1 MSQKVK
7 TDIENLTLTST
18 NDVSDSKI
26 RWDKNHGK
34 FIHEY
39 TFKHYKRDL
48 LNSVN
53 EFVHAIQNNL
63 KAFNAK
69 LKTSLTDINND
80 LEAETNRAERAE
92 AGLASDISDETTR
105 AKEAE
110 GGLATKIS
118 QETSR
123 AERAEAGLASDISD
137 LRNEVE
143 ALKQK

>member
-1 MSQKVK
+1 MSQTVK
-7 TDIENLTLTST
+7 NDIENLTLTST
-18 NDVSDSKI
+18 NDVNDSKI

-69 LKTSLTDINND
+69 LRTSLTDLNND
-80 LEAETNRAERAE
+80 LEAETSRAKEAE
-92 AGLASDISDETTR
+92 GGLDTKINNETSR

-110 GGLATKIS
+110 GGLATRITAI
-118 QETSR
+118 ET
-123 AERAEAGLASDISD
+123 ADFAKQISD

>member
-1 MSQKVK
+1 MSQTVK
-7 TDIENLTLTST
+7 TDIENLKLTST

-53 EFVHAIQNNL
+53 NFVHAIQTNL

-69 LKTSLTDINND
+69 LRTSLTDLNND
-80 LEAETNRAERAE
+80 LE
-92 AGLASDISDETTR
+92 
-105 AKEAE
+105 
-110 GGLATKIS
+110 
-118 QETSR
+118 QENSR
-123 AERAEAGLASDISD
+123 AERAEAGLASDLNDETTRAKEAEKTLASRISAIESADFAKQVSD
-137 LRNEVE
+137 LRNEIE

>member
-1 MSQKVK
+1 MSQTVK

-53 EFVHAIQNNL
+53 NFVHDIQTNL

-69 LKTSLTDINND
+69 LRTSLTDLNND
-80 LEAETNRAERAE
+80 LEAETSRAEESEGALDTKINNE
-92 AGLASDISDETTR
+92 ASR

-110 GGLATKIS
+110 GGLDSRIS
-118 QETSR
+118 AIESADFAKQ
-123 AERAEAGLASDISD
+123 ISD

>member
-1 MSQKVK
+1 MSQTVK
-7 TDIENLTLTST
+7 TDIDNLTLTST

-69 LKTSLTDINND
+69 LRTSLTDLNND
-80 LEAETNRAERAE
+80 LEQETTRAEQAE
-92 AGLASDISDETTR
+92 GGLDTKINNETTR

-110 GGLATKIS
+110 GGLESRITAI
-118 QETSR
+118 ET
-123 AERAEAGLASDISD
+123 ADFAKQISD

>member
-1 MSQKVK
+1 MSQTVK

-18 NDVSDSKI
+18 NDVQDSKI

-53 EFVHAIQNNL
+53 DFVHAIQDNL

-80 LEAETNRAERAE
+80 LEAETNRAK
-92 AGLASDISDETTR
+92 G
-105 AKEAE
+105 AE
-110 GGLATKIS
+110 GALNTKIDNEIS
-118 QETSR
+118 EARETENSLSNR
-123 AERAEAGLASDISD
+123 ISAIETADFAKQISD
-137 LRNEVE
+137 LRSEVE

>member
-1 MSQKVK
+1 MSQTVK

-69 LKTSLTDINND
+69 LRTSLTDLNND
-80 LEAETNRAERAE
+80 LEQETSRAEEAE
-92 AGLASDISDETTR
+92 GGLDTKINNEATR

-110 GGLATKIS
+110 GGLASRITAI
-118 QETSR
+118 ET
-123 AERAEAGLASDISD
+123 ADFAKQLSD

>member
-1 MSQKVK
+1 MSQTVK
-7 TDIENLTLTST
+7 TDIENLTLTSA
-18 NDVSDSKI
+18 NDVQDSKI

-53 EFVHAIQNNL
+53 DFVHAIQNNL

-80 LEAETNRAERAE
+80 LEAETNRAKEAE
-92 AGLASDISDETTR
+92 GALNTKIDNEISG

-110 GGLATKIS
+110 NSLSNRIS
-118 QETSR
+118 ELS
-123 AERAEAGLASDISD
+123 S
-137 LRNEVE
+137 EVE
-143 ALKQK
+143 ALKNK

>member
-1 MSQKVK
+1 MSQTVK

-18 NDVSDSKI
+18 NDVQDSKI

-39 TFKHYKRDL
+39 TFKHYKRDI

-53 EFVHAIQNNL
+53 DFVHAIQDNL

-80 LEAETNRAERAE
+80 IEAETNRAKGAE
-92 AGLASDISDETTR
+92 GALNTKIDNEISG

-110 GGLATKIS
+110 NSLSNRIS
-118 QETSR
+118 NIESADFAKQ
-123 AERAEAGLASDISD
+123 ISD
-137 LRNEVE
+137 LRSEVK
-143 ALKQK
+143 ALKEM

>member
-1 MSQKVK
+1 MSQTVK
-7 TDIENLTLTST
+7 NDIENLTLTST
-18 NDVSDSKI
+18 NDVNDSKI

-69 LKTSLTDINND
+69 LRTSLTDLNND
-80 LEAETNRAERAE
+80 LEAET
-92 AGLASDISDETTR
+92 SR

-110 GGLATKIS
+110 GGLATRITAI
-118 QETSR
+118 ET
-123 AERAEAGLASDISD
+123 ADFAKQISD

>member
-1 MSQKVK
+1 MSQTVK
-7 TDIENLTLTST
+7 SDIENLTLTST
-18 NDVSDSKI
+18 NDVQDSKI

-53 EFVHAIQNNL
+53 NFVHAIQDNF

-69 LKTSLTDINND
+69 LHSTLTDINND
-80 LEAETNRAERAE
+80 LEQETSRAKEAEGALDRKI
-92 AGLASDISDETTR
+92 GDETSR

-110 GGLATKIS
+110 GGLAGRITAI
-118 QETSR
+118 ET
-123 AERAEAGLASDISD
+123 ADFAKQISD
-137 LRNEVE
+137 LRSEVE

>member
-1 MSQKVK
+1 MSQTVK

-69 LKTSLTDINND
+69 LRTSLTDLNND
-80 LEAETNRAERAE
+80 LEQETTRAEQAE
-92 AGLASDISDETTR
+92 GGLDTKINNETTR

-110 GGLATKIS
+110 GGLESRITAI
-118 QETSR
+118 ET
-123 AERAEAGLASDISD
+123 ADFAKQISD

>member
-1 MSQKVK
+1 MSQTVK

-48 LNSVN
+48 LKSVN
-53 EFVHAIQNNL
+53 DFVHAIQTNL
-63 KAFNAK
+63 KAFNVK
-69 LKTSLTDINND
+69 LRTSLTDLNND
-80 LEAETNRAERAE
+80 LEQETSRAKEAEGALDTKINN
-92 AGLASDISDETTR
+92 ETTR

-110 GGLATKIS
+110 
-118 QETSR
+118 ET
-123 AERAEAGLASDISD
+123 LASRITAIETADFAKQISD

>member
-1 MSQKVK
+1 MSQTVK

-18 NDVSDSKI
+18 NDVQDSKI

-39 TFKHYKRDL
+39 TFKHYKRDI

-53 EFVHAIQNNL
+53 DFVHAIQDNL

-80 LEAETNRAERAE
+80 LEAETNRAKGAE
-92 AGLASDISDETTR
+92 GALNTKIDNEISGV
-105 AKEAE
+105 KEAE
-110 GGLATKIS
+110 NSLSNRIS
-118 QETSR
+118 AIET
-123 AERAEAGLASDISD
+123 ADFAKQISD
-137 LRNEVE
+137 LRSEVE

>member
-1 MSQKVK
+1 MSQTVK

-18 NDVSDSKI
+18 NDVNDSKI

-69 LKTSLTDINND
+69 LRTSLTDINND
-80 LEAETNRAERAE
+80 LEAET
-92 AGLASDISDETTR
+92 SR

-110 GGLATKIS
+110 GALDRKIGD
-118 QETSR
+118 ETNR
-123 AERAEAGLASDISD
+123 AKEAEGSLVTRITAIESADFAKQISD
-137 LRNEVE
+137 LQNEVE

>member
-1 MSQKVK
+1 MSQTVK

-18 NDVSDSKI
+18 NDIQDSKI

-53 EFVHAIQNNL
+53 DFVHAIQNNL

-80 LEAETNRAERAE
+80 LEAET
-92 AGLASDISDETTR
+92 SR
-105 AKEAE
+105 AKGAE
-110 GGLATKIS
+110 NSLSNRIS
-118 QETSR
+118 NIESADFAKQ
-123 AERAEAGLASDISD
+123 ISD
-137 LRNEVE
+137 LRSEVE

>member
-1 MSQKVK
+1 MSQTVK

-18 NDVSDSKI
+18 NDVQDSKI

-53 EFVHAIQNNL
+53 DFVHAIQNNL

-80 LEAETNRAERAE
+80 LEAETNRAKGAE
-92 AGLASDISDETTR
+92 GALNTKISGV
-105 AKEAE
+105 KEAE
-110 GGLATKIS
+110 NSLSNRIS
-118 QETSR
+118 AIET
-123 AERAEAGLASDISD
+123 ADFGKQISD
-137 LRNEVE
+137 LRSEVE

>member
-1 MSQKVK
+1 MSQTVK
-7 TDIENLTLTST
+7 TDIENLTLSST
-18 NDVSDSKI
+18 NDVQDSKI
-26 RWDKNHGK
+26 SWDKNHGK

-53 EFVHAIQNNL
+53 DFVHAIQNNL

-80 LEAETNRAERAE
+80 LEAEASRAKGAE
-92 AGLASDISDETTR
+92 SALNTKIDNEISG

-110 GGLATKIS
+110 NSLSNRIS
-118 QETSR
+118 NIESADFAKQ
-123 AERAEAGLASDISD
+123 ISD
-137 LRNEVE
+137 LRSEVE

>member
-1 MSQKVK
+1 MSQTVK

-18 NDVSDSKI
+18 NDVNDSKI

-69 LKTSLTDINND
+69 LRTSLTDINND
-80 LEAETNRAERAE
+80 LEAET
-92 AGLASDISDETTR
+92 SR

-110 GGLATKIS
+110 GGLAGRITAI
-118 QETSR
+118 ET
-123 AERAEAGLASDISD
+123 ADFAKQISD

>member
-1 MSQKVK
+1 MSQTVK

-18 NDVSDSKI
+18 SDVQDSKI

-53 EFVHAIQNNL
+53 DFVHAIQNNL

-80 LEAETNRAERAE
+80 LEAETNRAKEAE
-92 AGLASDISDETTR
+92 AALNTKIDNEISG

-110 GGLATKIS
+110 NSLSNRIS
-118 QETSR
+118 NIES
-123 AERAEAGLASDISD
+123 AGFAQQISD
-137 LRNEVE
+137 LRSEVE

>member
-1 MSQKVK
+1 MSQTVK

-18 NDVSDSKI
+18 NDVQDSKI

-53 EFVHAIQNNL
+53 DFVHAIQDNL

-69 LKTSLTDINND
+69 LKTILTDINND
-80 LEAETNRAERAE
+80 LEAETSRAEEAE
-92 AGLASDISDETTR
+92 GNLNTQINNEASR

-110 GGLATKIS
+110 GGLAGRITAI
-118 QETSR
+118 ET
-123 AERAEAGLASDISD
+123 ADFAKQISD
-137 LRNEVE
+137 LRSEVE